1 MGTGTKISE
10 YSTRNRVVGVWE
22 PRVKLPKCVRREWS
36 DLDGRK
42 SGCWIMCPNWG
53 VKQRKGVPSS
63 PLLFT
68 EMWSEHELEFGIS
81 KIGTVKRK
89 LAEIARAPV
98 GRTDALVVRTS
109 CGAKRPP
116 VYDPSRSD
124 YKPMLVRPLFRHAI
138 PTILGFG
145 DPPNSNWGSLHS
157 I

>member
-1 MGTGTKISE
+1 MGTESKTAKMCAA
-10 YSTRNRVVGVWE
+10 RVVRFGREEVGVLDYVSE
-22 PRVKLPKCVRREWS
+22 LGCKAKKRRAF
-36 DLDGRK
+36 
-42 SGCWIMCPNWG
+42 
-53 VKQRKGVPSS
+53 

-89 LAEIARAPV
+89 LPEIARAPV

>member
-1 MGTGTKISE
+1 MCAAKVVRFGRE
-10 YSTRNRVVGVWE
+10 EVGVLDYVSE
-22 PRVKLPKCVRREWS
+22 LGCKAKKRRAF
-36 DLDGRK
+36 
-42 SGCWIMCPNWG
+42 
-53 VKQRKGVPSS
+53 

-89 LAEIARAPV
+89 LSEIARAPV

-145 DPPNSNWGSLHS
+145 DPPNSN
-157 I
+157 